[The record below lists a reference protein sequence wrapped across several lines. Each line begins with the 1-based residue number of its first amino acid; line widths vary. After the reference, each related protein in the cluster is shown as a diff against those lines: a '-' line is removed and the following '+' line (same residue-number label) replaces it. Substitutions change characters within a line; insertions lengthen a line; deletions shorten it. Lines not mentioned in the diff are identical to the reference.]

1 MNFWDSFQ
9 LSCPYSLLIIPFQFE
24 EEMMKWHPEKMSSKK
39 KENDVNTETY
49 GTFYV
54 PTEFLYIRS
63 GIASFT
69 SLDT

>member
-1 MNFWDSFQ
+1 M
-9 LSCPYSLLIIPFQFE
+9 SC
-24 EEMMKWHPEKMSSKK
+24 KK
-39 KENDVNTETY
+39 KENDVNTEAY

-54 PTEFLYIRS
+54 PTEFLYICS